1 MSRVFL
7 VASSAAGIIG
17 IVYCLSKRQPA
28 SPAVAVV
35 EELPG
40 KPKIDD
46 ITKEQVQEILQ
57 EIIKSKVQMQKCM
70 RDLVKGL
77 RAKPLSFEETYQKVN
92 ETAPVDPLEKSGLS
106 TMEFDQLLEKY
117 QTDANIRESIA
128 KIMGASPASQVPEK
142 VQRIEVKTIIQVHTF
157 MLEELKTLV
166 AHFQDV
172 ESSKESYDM
181 KSVTIA
187 AQILISAKIEE
198 KFDIS
203 AEDVESAVLM
213 HHTMLAT
220 DGDFSKL
227 NIEIQHTMGK
237 LMGTP
242 FNPS

>member
-1 MSRVFL
+1 MSKVVL
-7 VASSAAGIIG
+7 VAGSAAGIIG
-17 IVYCLSKRQPA
+17 IIYCLSKRVPPSA
-28 SPAVAVV
+28 AVAVT

-57 EIIKSKVQMQKCM
+57 EIIKSKVQMQSCM
-70 RDLVKGL
+70 RELVKSL
-77 RAKPLSFEETYQKVN
+77 RTDPLSFEDTYQKVN
-92 ETAPVDPLEKSGLS
+92 ETAPIDPLEMSGLT

-142 VQRIEVKTIIQVHTF
+142 VQKINRETIIEVHYF
-157 MLEELKTLV
+157 MLDELKKLL
-166 AHFQDV
+166 AHFQGV
-172 ESSKESYDM
+172 PNKESYDM

-187 AQILISAKIEE
+187 AQILISSKIED
-198 KFDIS
+198 KFKIS
-203 AEDVESAVLM
+203 SEDVESAVLM
-213 HHTMLAT
+213 QHTMLAT

-227 NIEIQHTMGK
+227 NIEIQHMMGK

-242 FNPS
+242 FNAS

>member
-1 MSRVFL
+1 MSKVFL
-7 VASSAAGIIG
+7 VAGGAAGIIG
-17 IVYCLSKRQPA
+17 IVYCLSKRVPA
-28 SPAVAVV
+28 SPVTVTV
-35 EELPG
+35 SPG

-46 ITKEQVQEILQ
+46 ITKEQVQEILL
-57 EIIKSKVQMQKCM
+57 EIIKSKEKMQSCM

-77 RAKPLSFEETYQKVN
+77 TKPLSFEATYRKVS
-92 ETAPVDPLEKSGLS
+92 ETAPIDPLEKSGLT

-117 QTDANIRESIA
+117 QTDANIREHIA
-128 KIMGASPASQVPEK
+128 KIMGASPTSQVPEK
-142 VQRIEVKTIIQVHTF
+142 VQRIEVKTIILVHSF
-157 MLEELKTLV
+157 MLDELKALV
-166 AHFQDV
+166 AHFQGV
-172 ESSKESYDM
+172 QNKESYDM

-187 AQILISAKIEE
+187 AQILISSKIEE
-198 KFDIS
+198 KFDIT